1 MEPVWNVM
9 LNRRG
14 ALAGLAVAA
23 AALAGC
29 SSGAGDESPASGD
42 GAIQTLEEGRLTLI
56 SDYGYPALASL
67 VDGKPQGFE
76 IDLVDAVCDKLGLEP
91 NWLPMQKFDTIIP
104 TIEQGGKADMASASI
119 TITDERAEH
128 VAFSDPYMDSNQ
140 AVVVRAEEADGIT
153 AEDLDVPDA
162 KIAVQAGTTGEAW
175 ARENLPQAEVV
186 PLDDAIGCL
195 TGLQTGLY
203 RAAVADLPAMAY
215 LVRVSYTDLAVGI
228 EVPTG
233 EQYGWAVRK
242 DNTGLLDAVNGA
254 LADLKDD
261 GTVDALMR
269 QWFGSEL

>member
-1 MEPVWNVM
+1 MEPVWNVV

-14 ALAGLAVAA
+14 ALAGLAAAA

-29 SSGAGDESPASGD
+29 SPSTGDASADAGD
-42 GAIQTLEEGRLTLI
+42 GAIETIEEGRLALI

-67 VDGKPQGFE
+67 VDGEPQGFE
-76 IDLVDAVCDKLGLEP
+76 IDLVGAVCDKLGLEP

-119 TITDERAEH
+119 TITDERAER

-140 AVVVRAEEADGIT
+140 AVVVRAEEAEGVSTDT
-153 AEDLDVPDA
+153 LDVADA
-162 KIAVQAGTTGEAW
+162 KIAVQAGTTGESW

-203 RAAVADLPAMAY
+203 RAVVADLPAMAY

-233 EQYGWAVRK
+233 EQYGWAVNK
-242 DNTGLLDAVNGA
+242 ANTGLLTAVNKA
-254 LADLKDD
+254 LAELQDD
-261 GTVDALMR
+261 GTVDELTQ
-269 QWFGSEL
+269 QWFGQEL